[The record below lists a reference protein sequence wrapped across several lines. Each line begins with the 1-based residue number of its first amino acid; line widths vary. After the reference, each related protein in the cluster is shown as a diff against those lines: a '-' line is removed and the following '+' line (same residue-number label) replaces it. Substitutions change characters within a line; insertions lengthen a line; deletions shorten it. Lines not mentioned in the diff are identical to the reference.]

1 MGKTQA
7 LIKAIEED
15 FQARHPLY
23 HKSRREGLA
32 TLAGVM
38 LDVRSANLMELSA
51 ALPREIGTTHDRYQY
66 MERQLKNDKTDV
78 DVTIRPRA
86 PNSG

>member
-1 MGKTQA
+1 MGKAQT

-15 FQARHPLY
+15 FQGQHPQY

-38 LDVRSANLMELSA
+38 LDVRSANLMELSV
-51 ALPREIGTTHDRYQY
+51 ALPRENGSKPHQ
-66 MERQLKNDKTDV
+66 
-78 DVTIRPRA
+78 
-86 PNSG
+86 